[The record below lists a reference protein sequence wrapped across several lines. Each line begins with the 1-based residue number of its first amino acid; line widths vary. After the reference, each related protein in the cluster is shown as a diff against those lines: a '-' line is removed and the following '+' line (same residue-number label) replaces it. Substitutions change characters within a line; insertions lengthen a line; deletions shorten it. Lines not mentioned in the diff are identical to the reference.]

1 MIQNS
6 DNMKCFKLREGENFM
21 VGDVLAQDL
30 TKEDVKPGGVFIIHL
45 LMEEQCA
52 MPDKAL
58 FQTILD
64 KYLNHVNCFGYSE
77 ETACFEASDY
87 RVSFENDKITAHPQL
102 MITSCSKIQMP
113 IMDDV
118 AKTQLWN
125 CPNGEEILERCHY
138 QVLATDMLASVLD
151 YRERAQLLVGYIEA
165 LAELYPTC
173 KAVVFENSKKRLTRE
188 AILHCELPKEERFLY
203 YGVNI
208 RFFNIQG
215 TNDML
220 VDSLGMSTLFLPDV
234 QYHFHGL
241 NPNDIVNHAYDML
254 YYIYDYNNPIES
266 GNTITGLSDGNPD
279 KDVKWKLQ
287 YEQSLIQ
294 PVREVIDVNTLAF
307 AAGNRE

>member
-1 MIQNS
+1 MAEEIL
-6 DNMKCFKLREGENFM
+6 K
-21 VGDVLAQDL
+21 QDL
-30 TKEDVKPGGVFIIHL
+30 TQEDKSGGVFVIHV

-52 MPDKAL
+52 MPDQSL
-58 FQTILD
+58 FQKILD
-64 KYLNHVNCFGYSE
+64 KHLNHVKCFGYST

-87 RVSFENDKITAHPQL
+87 QMSFENDKITAHPQL
-102 MITSCSKIQMP
+102 LITSCSEIKTP
-113 IMDDV
+113 IMDDI

-125 CPNGEEILERCHY
+125 CPNGDEILKQCRY
-138 QVLATDMLASVLD
+138 QVFATDMLASVLD
-151 YRERAQLLVGYIEA
+151 YKERAKLLVGYIEA
-165 LAELYPTC
+165 LVDLYPTC
-173 KAVVFENSKKRLTRE
+173 KAVVFENSKKMLTRE
-188 AILHCELPKEERFLY
+188 EILDCELPKDARFLY

-266 GNTITGLSDGNPD
+266 GNTIMGLSDGNPD

-294 PVREVIDVNTLAF
+294 PVREVIDINTLEF
-307 AAGNRE
+307 AAGNREV